1 MNAAHAHLMVNHFPV
16 IGGILATALLLSGIV
31 LKNETVKRTAYFV
44 FLISAIGAVFTFLSG
59 EGAEEIV
66 EKISGIDENLIEKH
80 EEKAAFALW
89 SSIIIG
95 VLSAIGLYLS
105 FKSSKLSGVFSF
117 VVLLVSFITI
127 YFSWQAGN
135 SGGKIRHPEID
146 NAQTVQSTNKGEENE
161 QD

>member
-1 MNAAHAHLMVNHFPV
+1 MHAAHFHLLINHFPV
-16 IGGILATALLLSGIV
+16 IGGILATIIILSGIV
-31 LKNETVKRTAYFV
+31 LKNETVKRTAYCV
-44 FLISAIGAVFTFLSG
+44 FIVAAITAVFTFLSG

-66 EKISGIDENLIEKH
+66 EKISGINENLIENH

-89 SSIIIG
+89 TNIIVG

-146 NAQTVQSTNKGEENE
+146 NTQIIQDTNTGEEQE